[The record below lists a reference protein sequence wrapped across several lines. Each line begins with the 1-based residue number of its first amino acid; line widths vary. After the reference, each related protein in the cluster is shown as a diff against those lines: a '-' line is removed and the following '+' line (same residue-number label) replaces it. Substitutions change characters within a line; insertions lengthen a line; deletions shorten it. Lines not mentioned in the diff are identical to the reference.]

1 MYCFPAIR
9 TLGVLVTG
17 AQNRTER
24 RDFDAPTLEEYI
36 LRILGEA
43 SEALFSFEIAER
55 LNKELRPDRAYSTA
69 EVVKLLKGMSDQ
81 VAQLS
86 DGRWMLK
93 RLML

>member
-1 MYCFPAIR
+1 VP
-9 TLGVLVTG
+9 
-17 AQNRTER
+17 N
-24 RDFDAPTLEEYI
+24 LEEYI

-43 SEALFSFEIAER
+43 TEALFSSEIAER

-69 EVVKLLKGMSDQ
+69 EIVKHLKGMSGQ
-81 VAQLS
+81 VAQLP

>member
-1 MYCFPAIR
+1 VP
-9 TLGVLVTG
+9 
-17 AQNRTER
+17 N
-24 RDFDAPTLEEYI
+24 LEEYI

-43 SEALFSFEIAER
+43 TEALFSSEIAER

-69 EVVKLLKGMSDQ
+69 EIVKHLKGMSDQ
-81 VAQLS
+81 VAQLP